1 VSTQSIVRR
10 PSPNFASGLT
20 TAGLGLPDYTRAL
33 EQHAGYCA
41 ALEQCGLKLT
51 HLPSDDHHPDST
63 FVEDTAVVTD
73 RFAVLARPGAPS
85 RLDEVASMQDALAG
99 FYSTLYSIKEP
110 GTLDGGDI
118 CKAGNHFFIGISA
131 RTNES
136 GAQQFAELVAL
147 FNYSSEFI
155 DIRQLDGLLHLKSG
169 MAYLGDNRLVA
180 TDTLAHGEGFC
191 DYRVLFVPET
201 EKYAAN
207 CIRVNEHVLIAAGYP
222 ALEASLRNWGYE
234 TISLEM
240 SEFQKMDGGLS
251 CLSVRF

>member
-1 VSTQSIVRR
+1 MSTQAIVRR

-20 TAGLGLPDYTRAL
+20 TAGLGSPDYTRAL

-51 HLPSDDHHPDST
+51 HLPSDDRHPDST

-73 RFAVLARPGAPS
+73 QFAILARPGAPS
-85 RLDEVASMQDALAG
+85 RLGEVATMRDALTG
-99 FYSTLYSIKEP
+99 FYSTLYSIKKP

-136 GAQQFAELVAL
+136 GAQQFAELAAS
-147 FNYSSEFI
+147 FNFSSEFI

-180 TDTLAHGEGFC
+180 TDTLAHREGFC
-191 DYRVLFVPET
+191 DYTVLFVPET

-207 CIRVNEHVLIAAGYP
+207 CIRVTEHVLMAAGYP